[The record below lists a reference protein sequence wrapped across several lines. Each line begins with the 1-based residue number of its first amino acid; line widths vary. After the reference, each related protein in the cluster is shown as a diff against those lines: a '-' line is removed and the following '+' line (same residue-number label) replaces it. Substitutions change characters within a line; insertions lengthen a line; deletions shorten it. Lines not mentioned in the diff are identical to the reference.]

1 MTLLQNKFV
10 VLKTSVHVLL
20 NSKKSK
26 TRFLETTTGLCTE
39 VAMVSLLDKTFEVR
53 TIF

>member
-1 MTLLQNKFV
+1 MTLLQKKFV

-20 NSKKSK
+20 SSKKSK
-26 TRFLETTTGLCTE
+26 TRLMESTTGVCTE

-53 TIF
+53 IIF